1 MSWLQLLGALQTCL
15 SYVLNDCLTSDVAEV
30 AVAKLPC
37 RRSLR
42 RVFRASE
49 ATISLFGLR
58 AILHSRRGVQ
68 TEKKCKLSN

>member
-15 SYVLNDCLTSDVAEV
+15 SYVLNACLTSGGS
-30 AVAKLPC
+30 VAKC
-37 RRSLR
+37 SCF

-58 AILHSRRGVQ
+58 AILHPRRGKEVQ
-68 TEKKCKLSN
+68 VELSNSTSN